1 MIMQL
6 MGKLRPGDG
15 NCFARGHA
23 GFPWPTWGWSLH
35 LLTASLSL
43 LHRSMLAC
51 LLILSAAWWIF
62 SLLTFHGSGSWMV
75 IDFFFWVF
83 KENLQWL
90 NQMWFFHPC
99 LGHLHNESHAWDPWR
114 SGTGGTGKGIA
125 SVWCLSSLSPACCLF
140 TYWVQPGML
149 VAIWNNLWL
158 DDVLEEALL
167 HWVLL
172 WDQMGIVLPSGLARE
187 A

>member
-1 MIMQL
+1 MGIALPVVMQDSH
-6 MGKLRPGDG
+6 GQPG
-15 NCFARGHA
+15 A
-23 GFPWPTWGWSLH
+23 GACISWLPACPFSTG
-35 LLTASLSL
+35 
-43 LHRSMLAC
+43 AC
-51 LLILSAAWWIF
+51 LPVCWFCQRPDEYFPSWLFMVVALGWLLI
-62 SLLTFHGSGSWMV
+62 
-75 IDFFFWVF
+75 FFFWVF

-114 SGTGGTGKGIA
+114 SGTGKGIA